1 MANKTYLEQS
11 RYPLLRLLSYMQGER
26 KQYLLAM
33 LYSALNKL
41 FDIFPEVLI
50 GGAVAVVVNRK
61 DSWLARL
68 TGIHHLFLQLTIL
81 GILTFIAWSLES
93 WFQYLYSL
101 KWRNLAQIVENKL
114 RIETYQH
121 IQSASVHQIDSTPTG
136 QLVSTMNDD
145 INQLERFLEDGINQ
159 LVQIFTSTLLL
170 AIIFLLCSPFITL
183 FAVLPIPFI
192 LIGAFYF
199 QNRLAP
205 RFLNVREKAANI
217 SAALANNL
225 QSILSIKSYT
235 AEKQE
240 CQHIKALSDDYQ
252 KANQS
257 TIRIS
262 SMVTPIL
269 RIVILMGFLCT
280 LMIGGYETLY
290 KGMNVGVF
298 SLLIFLSQRLLW
310 PFSNLAEVTVN
321 FQRVMASTKRVLDLL
336 TWPKEVKTI
345 RDKTKIIPFEYHDI
359 LFDNVSFHYPN
370 SRLTVFNDLN
380 LTIEAKKVIAFVGE
394 TGSGKSTLIKLL
406 NCFYTPTHGA
416 IRYGKNTLEQFD
428 RQWWRQQISLV
439 SQDVYLFSGSI
450 RDNIA
455 YGRPDV
461 SEASLLQAT
470 HDAGLFSF
478 IESLPDGLETQVGE
492 RGLSLSGGQRQR
504 IAIARAI
511 VKDAPIFI
519 LDEATSAVDNE
530 TERVIQ
536 QALEKITQGKTTI
549 IIAHRLSTTRHANQI
564 YVMDKGN
571 IIESGTHEALL
582 EKNGRYANLW
592 RIQTGESK
600 PVKKPPS

>member
-1 MANKTYLEQS
+1 MSEKNYLKKS
-11 RYPLLRLLSYMQGER
+11 RYPLLRLLSYMHGER
-26 KQYLLAM
+26 KAYLLAT
-33 LYSALNKL
+33 LYSILNKV
-41 FDIFPEVLI
+41 FDVFPEVLI

-68 TGIHHLFLQLTIL
+68 TGFHNLFIQLAIL
-81 GILTFIAWSLES
+81 GLLTFIAWSLES
-93 WFQYLYSL
+93 WFEYLYSL
-101 KWRNLAQIVENKL
+101 KWRNLAQVVENKL

-121 IQSASVHQIDSTPTG
+121 IQSASLDQIDSTPTG

-145 INQLERFLEDGINQ
+145 VNQLERFLEDGINQ

-170 AIIFLLCSPFITL
+170 AIIFVLCSPLIAL

-205 RFLNVREKAANI
+205 HFLGVREKAANI
-217 SAALANNL
+217 SAALSNNL

-235 AEKQE
+235 AEKYE
-240 CQHIKALSDDYQ
+240 SNHIETLSDDYQ
-252 KANQS
+252 KANQA

-269 RIVILMGFLCT
+269 RIVILVGFLCT
-280 LMIGGYETLY
+280 LLIGGYETLY
-290 KGMNVGVF
+290 KGMNVGIF

-310 PFSNLAEVTVN
+310 PFNNLAEVTIN

-336 TWPKEVKTI
+336 TWPKEVNTATN
-345 RDKTKIIPFEYHDI
+345 DTKLIPFEYQDVI
-359 LFDNVSFHYPN
+359 FDKVSFTYPR
-370 SRLTVFNDLN
+370 SRLAVFNDFS
-380 LTIEAKKVIAFVGE
+380 LTIGAQKMVAFVGE

-406 NCFYTPTHGA
+406 ECFYAPNSGTIHYGA
-416 IRYGKNTLEQFD
+416 HTLQQFD

-455 YGRPDV
+455 YGSPAV
-461 SEASLLQAT
+461 TESTLLQAI

-478 IESLPDGLETQVGE
+478 VESLPDGIATAVGE

-511 VKDAPIFI
+511 VKNAPIFI

-536 QALEKITQGKTTI
+536 VALDKIIKDKTTI
-549 IIAHRLSTTRHANQI
+549 VIAHRLSTIRHADHI
-564 YVMDKGN
+564 YVMDKGT
-571 IIESGTHEALL
+571 IVGSGTHETLL
-582 EKNGRYANLW
+582 AEHGRYAKLW
-592 RIQTGESK
+592 AIQTGEAA
-600 PVKKPPS
+600 